1 MAATL
6 SPMISES
13 FDRWPPSCLQDDN
26 LPAQQCHHQGGVS
39 ITRQRWWWCDNAQAR
54 EPMAISFFAECK
66 YKTASLTQPPNNNNT
81 QHSVV
86 VVIFVQCLNHPSV
99 INNTNNPFSPFTQ
112 QAWETSVEIG
122 IFMDIELIWTPGVL
136 RLSRNLLLATY
147 RIGECSQNFHPWPR
161 GMPVWWLNS
170 KRILIHHDYSRFCR
184 LNCLWLGP
192 VNQCL
197 IGSANRNF
205 ETIGTPD

>member
-1 MAATL
+1 MRKLLLLLLTVISVSVSAQYQPSGSKVRYVNGIGLGSKLDAAFGTADSL
-6 SPMISES
+6 VLYARKSDSVLV
-13 FDRWPPSCLQDDN
+13 FKYGNTAKALQYAVNATGILWGNGTTVNGSLYTFSNDSVITFRGTKFLQN
-26 LPAQQCHHQGGVS
+26 VS
-39 ITRQRWWWCDNAQAR
+39 TNHITVV
-54 EPMAISFFAECK
+54 
-66 YKTASLTQPPNNNNT
+66 TQPPNNNNT

-147 RIGECSQNFHPWPR
+147 RIGECLQNFHP
-161 GMPVWWLNS
+161 
-170 KRILIHHDYSRFCR
+170 
-184 LNCLWLGP
+184 
-192 VNQCL
+192 
-197 IGSANRNF
+197 
-205 ETIGTPD
+205 